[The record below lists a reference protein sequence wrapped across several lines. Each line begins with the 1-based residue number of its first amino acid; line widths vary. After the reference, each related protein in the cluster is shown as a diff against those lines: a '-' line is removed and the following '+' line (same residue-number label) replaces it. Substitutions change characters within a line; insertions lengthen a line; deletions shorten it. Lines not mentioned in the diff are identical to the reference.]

1 MPGRGTILGI
11 HKEQAGRMKTLCQAG
26 HMLSLLA
33 ALTLA
38 GGCGGHHNVDDE
50 PDVDP
55 QAPTPLTITNNNW
68 LDAVIYIYHDGETT
82 RISTV
87 TAATTG
93 NFFLP
98 AWMLGHSRTV
108 RLIAHALGS
117 NSSVTTESIHVQ
129 PGQFIEWRLESDLAR
144 SSVAVY

>member
-1 MPGRGTILGI
+1 
-11 HKEQAGRMKTLCQAG
+11 MKTLRQAG
-26 HMLSLLA
+26 HVLSLLT

-38 GGCGGHHNVDDE
+38 VGCGGHHEVDDE
-50 PDVDP
+50 PEADP

-68 LDAVIYIYHDGETT
+68 LDAVIYIFHDGETT

-108 RLIAHALGS
+108 RLIAHAVGS
-117 NSSVTTESIHVQ
+117 NGSITTESIHVQ